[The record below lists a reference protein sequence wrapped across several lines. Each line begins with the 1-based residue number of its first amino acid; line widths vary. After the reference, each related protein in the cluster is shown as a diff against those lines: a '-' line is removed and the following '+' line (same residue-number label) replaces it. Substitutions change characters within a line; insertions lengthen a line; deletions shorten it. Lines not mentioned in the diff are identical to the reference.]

1 MTLTEMRA
9 REQELRTELDR
20 AYAELVRA
28 TIKADSFEAWCRAD
42 SLYMDALHAHNE
54 IMSKIL
60 ARI

>member
-9 REQELRTELDR
+9 KEQEIRAELNR

-28 TIKADSFEAWCRAD
+28 TQVGNFETWCRAD
-42 SLYMDALHAHNE
+42 SLYMDALHAHSE
-54 IMSKIL
+54 IMSMIL

>member
-9 REQELRTELDR
+9 REQELRTELNR

-28 TIKADSFEAWCRAD
+28 TRANDFEAWCRAD
-42 SLYMDALHAHNE
+42 SLYKEALNAHNE
-54 IMSKIL
+54 IMSMIF

>member
-28 TIKADSFEAWCRAD
+28 TRANNFEAWCRAD
-42 SLYMDALHAHNE
+42 SLYMDTLHAHNE

-60 ARI
+60 DRI

>member
-9 REQELRTELDR
+9 REQELRAELDR

-28 TIKADSFEAWCRAD
+28 TKANNFEAWCRAD

-54 IMSKIL
+54 IMTMVL

>member
-9 REQELRTELDR
+9 RERELRTELDR

-28 TIKADSFEAWCRAD
+28 TRANNFEAWCRAD